1 MASAMWLYYII
12 KIVDLLDTVCIFLSS
27 FFVEIFNNKTILKL
41 GFICVKKEAKSNN
54 IFTCVSSF

>member
-41 GFICVKKEAKSNN
+41 GFIRVKKEAKSNN